1 MDFSWTDEQLEFK
14 QSVIKFAKNELNNDL
29 IERDRNR
36 LFDKE
41 LWQKC
46 AQFGIQ
52 GLAIPEKYGGL
63 AADPLTSV
71 LVMEGFGYG
80 CRDNGL
86 IFALNSQMWS
96 TQPTILDF
104 GSEAQKQKYLPG
116 LCRGELIGAYGMTEP
131 DSGSDA
137 FSLSTR
143 AQKQDNGYV
152 LNGSKTLIT
161 FAPQADFAVVFATI
175 DSELGKWGVTVF
187 VVDKETPGF
196 RVSRKI
202 DKMGLNTAPMGELI
216 FEDCFIP
223 EEQRIGPEGAGSSI
237 FNSSQEWERS
247 LILASQLGAMER
259 QLEQTIQYANGRR
272 QFGQPIGKFQSVSN
286 RIADMKLRLETAR
299 LLTYKVAW
307 LKSLGKPVM
316 MDAALA
322 KLYLS
327 ECFVESSL
335 DAIRVHGGYGYM
347 TEFEVERDLRDAIGG
362 TLYGGTSDIQRN
374 IVAGFLGL

>member
-1 MDFSWTDEQLEFK
+1 MDFTWTKEQLEFK
-14 QSVIKFAKNELNNDL
+14 KTIIEFAQKELNDSL
-29 IERDRNR
+29 LERDKASSFSHENW
-36 LFDKE
+36 L
-41 LWQKC
+41 KC
-46 AQFGIQ
+46 AQIGIQ
-52 GLAIPEKYGGL
+52 GLAIPEEYGGAGADL
-63 AADPLTSV
+63 LTAA
-71 LVMEGFGYG
+71 LVMEGLGYG
-80 CRDNGL
+80 CRDGGL
-86 IFALNSQMWS
+86 TFALNSQMWS
-96 TQPTILDF
+96 VQPTILDS
-104 GSEAQKQKYLPG
+104 GSEAQKHKYLPG

-137 FSLSTR
+137 FSLRTTAS
-143 AQKQDNGYV
+143 KKDGGYV
-152 LNGSKTLIT
+152 LNGTKTLVT
-161 FAPQADFAVVFATI
+161 FAPLADFAIVFAIT
-175 DSELGKWGVTVF
+175 DPELGKWGVSTF

-196 RVSRKI
+196 KVSRYME
-202 DKMGLNTAPMGELI
+202 KMGLRTVPIGELL

-223 EEQRIGPEGAGSSI
+223 EENRIGPEGAGPSI
-237 FNSSQEWERS
+237 FNSSQEWERAV
-247 LILASQLGAMER
+247 ILASQLGEMER
-259 QLEQTIQYANGRR
+259 QLEQAIQYANDRR

-307 LKSLGKPVM
+307 LKSLGESVM
-316 MDAALA
+316 LDAAIA

-374 IVAGFLGL
+374 IIARFLGL

>member
-1 MDFSWTDEQLEFK
+1 MDFTWTKEQLEFK
-14 QSVIKFAKNELNNDL
+14 KTIIEFAQKELNENL
-29 IERDRNR
+29 LERDKASSFSRENW
-36 LFDKE
+36 L
-41 LWQKC
+41 KC
-46 AQFGIQ
+46 AQIGIQ
-52 GLAIPEKYGGL
+52 GLAIPEEYGGAGADL
-63 AADPLTSV
+63 LTAA
-71 LVMEGFGYG
+71 LVMEGLGYG
-80 CRDNGL
+80 CRDGGL
-86 IFALNSQMWS
+86 TFALNSQMWS
-96 TQPTILDF
+96 VQPTILDS
-104 GSEAQKQKYLPG
+104 GSEAQKHKYLPG

-137 FSLSTR
+137 FSLRTTAS
-143 AQKQDNGYV
+143 KKDGGYV
-152 LNGSKTLIT
+152 LNGTKTLVT
-161 FAPQADFAVVFATI
+161 FAPLADFAIVFAIT
-175 DSELGKWGVTVF
+175 DPELGKWGVSTF

-196 RVSRKI
+196 KVSRYME
-202 DKMGLNTAPMGELI
+202 KMGLRTVPIGELL

-223 EEQRIGPEGAGSSI
+223 EENRIGPEGAGPSI
-237 FNSSQEWERS
+237 FNSSQEWERAV
-247 LILASQLGAMER
+247 ILASQLGEMER
-259 QLEQTIQYANGRR
+259 QLEQAIQYANDRR

-307 LKSLGKPVM
+307 LKSLGKSVM
-316 MDAALA
+316 LDAAIA

-374 IVAGFLGL
+374 IIARFLGL

>member
-1 MDFSWTDEQLEFK
+1 MDFTWTKEQLEFK
-14 QSVIKFAKNELNNDL
+14 KTIIEFAQKELNDDL
-29 IERDRNR
+29 LERDKSSSFSRENW
-36 LFDKE
+36 L
-41 LWQKC
+41 KC
-46 AQFGIQ
+46 AQIGIQ
-52 GLAIPEKYGGL
+52 GLAIPEEYGGAGADL
-63 AADPLTSV
+63 LTAA
-71 LVMEGFGYG
+71 LVMEGLGYG
-80 CRDNGL
+80 CRDGGL
-86 IFALNSQMWS
+86 TFALNSQMWS
-96 TQPTILDF
+96 VQPTILDS
-104 GSEAQKQKYLPG
+104 GSEAQKHKYLPG

-137 FSLSTR
+137 FSLRTTAS
-143 AQKQDNGYV
+143 KKDGGYV
-152 LNGSKTLIT
+152 LNGTKTLVT
-161 FAPQADFAVVFATI
+161 FAPLADFAIVFAIT
-175 DSELGKWGVTVF
+175 DPELGKWGVSTF

-196 RVSRKI
+196 KVSRYME
-202 DKMGLNTAPMGELI
+202 KMGLRTVPIGELL

-223 EEQRIGPEGAGSSI
+223 EENRIGPEGAGPSI
-237 FNSSQEWERS
+237 FNSSQEWERAV
-247 LILASQLGAMER
+247 ILASQLGEMER
-259 QLEQTIQYANGRR
+259 QLEQAIQYANDRR

-307 LKSLGKPVM
+307 LKSLGKSVM
-316 MDAALA
+316 LDAAIA

-374 IVAGFLGL
+374 IIARFLGL